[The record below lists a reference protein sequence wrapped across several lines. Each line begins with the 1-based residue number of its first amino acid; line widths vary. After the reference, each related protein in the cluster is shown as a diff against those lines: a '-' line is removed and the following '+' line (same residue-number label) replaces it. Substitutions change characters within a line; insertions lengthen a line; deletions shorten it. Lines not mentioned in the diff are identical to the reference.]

1 MLNTSHVKN
10 LPVIDETALPFNE
23 RLFLPQIV
31 HCRLLV
37 AGLHSRYGSSGGCQS
52 WSYRL
57 HCVPGA
63 CRGLEQLPH
72 CALSTES
79 RNPQRATIGVDERR
93 AASKGARSQ
102 DMVFIAVGAYGN
114 AIVHRRLISRSTMD
128 AICSEF
134 NDAPM
139 SWYQPWAAC
148 KSFFTRLAVSEGMP
162 QATPGPRAPRL

>member
-1 MLNTSHVKN
+1 L
-10 LPVIDETALPFNE
+10 NE

-52 WSYRL
+52 WSRRL
-57 HCVPGA
+57 HCMPGA

-93 AASKGARSQ
+93 AASKGASQ
-102 DMVFIAVGAYGN
+102 DMVFIVPRAYGN
-114 AIVHRRLISRSTMD
+114 AVVHRRQRPHVLGSGQGADPSDHASVWGLFKSLRKNSPSMAAYSAGTRSECSRG
-128 AICSEF
+128 
-134 NDAPM
+134 
-139 SWYQPWAAC
+139 
-148 KSFFTRLAVSEGMP
+148 LATKP
-162 QATPGPRAPRL
+162 CP